1 MKVLHLAL
9 MATFS
14 VVYATVAVA
23 IPITYYG
30 QKGEYTV
37 DYEAGT
43 YRGCVYGTGCIK
55 LGRNRK
61 AGISTW
67 KNGDYTYSIN
77 DDTVEVYLK
86 GKLIF
91 KDTFN

>member
-23 IPITYYG
+23 VPITYYG

-55 LGRNRK
+55 LGAIARPAFRP
-61 AGISTW
+61 
-67 KNGDYTYSIN
+67 
-77 DDTVEVYLK
+77 
-86 GKLIF
+86 GKMEIILTQLMTTQWRF
-91 KDTFN
+91 T